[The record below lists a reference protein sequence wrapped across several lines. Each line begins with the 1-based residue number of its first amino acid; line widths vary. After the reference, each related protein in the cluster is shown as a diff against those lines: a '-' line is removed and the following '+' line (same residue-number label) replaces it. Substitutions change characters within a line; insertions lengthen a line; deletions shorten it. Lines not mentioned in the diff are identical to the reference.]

1 MAMYNYENISNFGW
15 YWLSLHVNGGIQTL
29 EKYVKACG
37 GIEEAMIVTAE
48 KLEKIPFLNV
58 SAKKALM
65 ENRDISAALEEYNK
79 LSERGIHFVGRSH
92 PKFPDKLNY
101 IQQRPFGLFYMGSLP
116 DVQSVCVSVVGARNP
131 TPYGREM
138 ARKLGFDLAH
148 AGVSVIS
155 GMALGI
161 DGAAHRGALEAGG
174 TTFGVLGSGVNIC
187 YPKENMDIFERMK
200 SEGGILSEF
209 APGMEAL
216 TWHFPYRNRLISA
229 LSDGIVVVEARE
241 KSGSLITAN
250 YGLDQGKDIFAV
262 PGRPIDP
269 LSEGCNSL
277 ISDGAHLI
285 CGAKDV
291 LDVYHIYEELPT
303 KNKLGLAD
311 LEKLVYSSL
320 CLDADSIQNI
330 AEKTNLSYAQTAKLL
345 FSLEQKG
352 YASSVGKNQ
361 YIRKL

>member
-15 YWLSLHVNGGIQTL
+15 YWLSLHVDGGIKTM
-29 EKYVKACG
+29 EKYVRICG
-37 GIEEAMIVTAE
+37 CIEDAMVVNAE
-48 KLEKIPFLNV
+48 KLEKMPFLNV
-58 SAKKALM
+58 SARKALM

-79 LSERGIHFVGRSH
+79 LADRGIYFVGRNH
-92 PKFPDKLNY
+92 PQFPDKLNY
-101 IQQRPFGLFYMGSLP
+101 VQQPPFGLFYMGRLP
-116 DVQSVCVSVVGARNP
+116 DVESLSVSVVGTRNP

-138 ARKLGFDLAH
+138 ARKLGYDLAN
-148 AGVSVIS
+148 AGVQVIS
-155 GMALGI
+155 GLALGI

-174 TTFGVLGSGVNIC
+174 VTFGILGSGVNIC
-187 YPKENMDIFERMK
+187 YPRENMDIFERMK
-200 SEGGILSEF
+200 NEGGILSEF
-209 APGMEAL
+209 APDTKAL

-229 LSDGIVVVEARE
+229 LSEGIVVVEARK

-250 YGLDQGKDIFAV
+250 HGLDQGKDIFAV
-262 PGRPIDP
+262 PGRPVDP

-291 LDVYHIYEELPT
+291 LDLYHISEKLQI
-303 KNKLGLAD
+303 KNKLGLAE
-311 LEKLVYSSL
+311 LEKLVYSTL

-330 AEKTNLSYAQTAKLL
+330 AEKTNMSYTETAKVL

-352 YASSVGKNQ
+352 FASSVGKNQ
-361 YIRKL
+361 YIRRL